1 MVKAILLVLVL
12 TSTFCF
18 AQNKLV
24 DSLSHLVQ
32 DAKEDTAR
40 VLALS
45 HLSFAYTSR
54 NSDSAILVARQAI
67 KLSEQI
73 DFPQGEV
80 RALASLGNGLETKGD
95 LAQAL
100 EQVYHGLTIAEEYH
114 LLLEKSICLSI
125 TGDIFWDMNDYD
137 RAIPFLQQAL
147 RIADSLSNQPEAREY
162 AGQSEQD
169 LGALFMLAGQLDSA
183 LIHLQK
189 LYKTVSPDD
198 YRYPDIQMFYGDL
211 LFRMNKKNE
220 GLDHLRHSIDLFRK
234 TGNDYS
240 AADACRFI
248 AECFRALKMT
258 DSAIYYAKMGLAAA
272 QSIGYS
278 SPLLYNSRMLAEL
291 YESRDVGMALYY
303 RKIYD
308 AANDIY
314 YGPEKVNQLQKTMAE
329 EQERQRQKEIGRIA
343 YLNRL
348 KEYAFLSGLAI
359 AIAIAFLLY
368 RNNRQKQKANKLL
381 AEQKLKVET
390 TLSELRATQ
399 SQLIQSEKMASLGEL
414 TAGIAHEIQ
423 NPLNF
428 VNNFSEVNKE
438 LIADLNRLIDAGDY
452 DEAKSIAIDIGA
464 NEEKINNHGKRAD
477 AIVKGMLQH
486 SRTTSGQKE
495 FIDINALAD
504 EYLRLSYHGLRAKD
518 KSFNAVMKTS
528 FDNSIGK
535 TNIVPQDIGRV
546 LLNLYN
552 NAFYAVSEKK
562 KSGEAGYEP
571 SVSVATKK
579 IADKVLISVKDNGN
593 GIPQKVIDKIFLP
606 FFTTKPTGH
615 GTGLGLS
622 LSYDIVKAHGGEIKV
637 ETKEGEGSNFIIEL
651 LVK

>member
-24 DSLSHLVQ
+24 DSLLHLVQ
-32 DAKEDTAR
+32 DAKEDTTR
-40 VLALS
+40 VLAMS

-100 EQVYHGLTIAEEYH
+100 EQVFHGLAIAEEHH
-114 LLLEKSICLSI
+114 LLLEKSVCLSI
-125 TGDIFWDMNDYD
+125 TGDIFWDMNDYT
-137 RAIPFLQQAL
+137 RAIPYLQQAL
-147 RIADSLSNQPEAREY
+147 RIADSLTNQPEARAY
-162 AGQSEQD
+162 ASQSEQD
-169 LGALFMLAGQLDSA
+169 LGALFMLNGQLDSA
-183 LIHLQK
+183 MIHLQK
-189 LYKTVSPDD
+189 LCKAVSADD

-211 LFRMNKKNE
+211 LFRMGKKNE
-220 GLDHLRHSIDLFRK
+220 GLDYLRQSIDLFRK

-240 AADACRFI
+240 EADACRFI

-258 DSAIYYAKMGLAAA
+258 DSAIYYAKMGLAGA
-272 QSIGYS
+272 QGIGYS
-278 SPLLYNSRMLAEL
+278 SPLLYTSRMLAEL
-291 YESRDVGMALYY
+291 YESKDVGMALYY

-308 AANDIY
+308 SANDIY
-314 YGPEKVNQLQKTMAE
+314 YGPEKVKQLQKTLAE

-348 KEYAFLSGLAI
+348 KEYAFLAGLAI
-359 AIAIAFLLY
+359 AIGVAFLLY
-368 RNNRQKQKANKLL
+368 RNNKQKQKANRLL

-390 TLSELRATQ
+390 TLSELRSTQ

-428 VNNFSEVNKE
+428 VNNFADVNKE
-438 LIADLNRLIDAGDY
+438 LLVEMKDEIDKGNINDAKAIAD
-452 DEAKSIAIDIGA
+452 DIIE
-464 NEEKINNHGKRAD
+464 NEQKISHHGKRAD

-486 SRTTSGQKE
+486 SRSSTGVKE
-495 FIDINALAD
+495 PTNINPLAD
-504 EYLRLSYHGLRAKD
+504 EYLRLAYHGLRAKD
-518 KSFNAVMKTS
+518 NLFNAAMETD
-528 FDNSIGK
+528 FDASIGK
-535 TNIVPQDIGRV
+535 INIIPQNIGRV

-552 NAFYAVSEKK
+552 NAFYAVTEKK
-562 KSGEAGYEP
+562 KQNLEGYEP
-571 SVSVATKK
+571 TVSVTTKK
-579 IADKVLISVKDNGN
+579 PGDKIIITVRDNGN
-593 GIPQKVIDKIFLP
+593 GIPQKIVDKIFQP
-606 FFTTKPTGH
+606 FFTTKPTGQ

-622 LSYDIVKAHGGEIKV
+622 LSYDIIKAHGGEIKV
-637 ETKEGEGSNFIIEL
+637 ESKEGEGSEFIIEL
-651 LVK
+651 PVK